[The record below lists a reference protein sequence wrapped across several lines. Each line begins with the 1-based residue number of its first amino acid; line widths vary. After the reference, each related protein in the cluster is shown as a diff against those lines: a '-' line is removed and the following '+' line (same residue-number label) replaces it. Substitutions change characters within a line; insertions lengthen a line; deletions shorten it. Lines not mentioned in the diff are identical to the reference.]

1 MIKFTLP
8 PLPYSHEALR
18 PHIDS
23 ETMKIHH
30 GRHHQGYV
38 DKLNTALAAYPDAS
52 GDLET
57 LLGQITNYN
66 LAVRNNAGGHY
77 NHSLFWES
85 MAPGSGVL
93 GPSGLLHDALVRD
106 FGGFTRFT
114 NTFTQH
120 AQQLF
125 GSGWTWLCASKTGV
139 LSIMN
144 TPNQDN
150 PLMEDIAAEG
160 KPILGLDVWEH
171 AYYLK
176 YKNERPRYIQA
187 FWSIV
192 NWVKVTERYATI
204 IDE

>member
-8 PLPYSHEALR
+8 QLPYDYEALA
-18 PHIDS
+18 PNIDS
-23 ETMKIHH
+23 VTMKIHH

-38 DKLNTALAAYPDAS
+38 DKLNNALAAYPDAPN
-52 GDLET
+52 DLET
-57 LLGQITNYN
+57 LLIQIKDYN

-77 NHSLFWES
+77 NHSLFWTS
-85 MAPGSGVL
+85 MAPGSGVI

-106 FGGFTRFT
+106 FGGFTSFVDK
-114 NTFTQH
+114 FTQE

-125 GSGWTWLCASKTGV
+125 GSGWTWLCASKTGD

-150 PLMEDIAAEG
+150 PLMGDIPAKG

-171 AYYLK
+171 AYYLQ
-176 YKNERPRYIQA
+176 YKNERQRYIQA
-187 FWSIV
+187 FWPII
-192 NWVKVTERYATI
+192 NWVKVTERYAMI
-204 IDE
+204 IDG

>member
-8 PLPYSHEALR
+8 PLPYDYEALA
-18 PHIDS
+18 PNIDS
-23 ETMKIHH
+23 ITMKTHH

-38 DKLNTALAAYPDAS
+38 DKLNNALAAYPDAP
-52 GDLET
+52 DHLET
-57 LLGQITNYN
+57 LLIQIQDYN

-106 FGGFTRFT
+106 FGGFTNFIDK
-114 NTFTQH
+114 FTQQ
-120 AQQLF
+120 AMQLF
-125 GSGWTWLCASKTGV
+125 GSGWTWLCATKEGA

-150 PLMEDIAAEG
+150 PLMGDIVAEG
-160 KPILGLDVWEH
+160 QPILGLDVWEH
-171 AYYLK
+171 AYYLQ
-176 YKNERPRYIQA
+176 YKNERQRYIQA
-187 FWSIV
+187 FWPIV
-192 NWVKVTERYATI
+192 NWVKVTERYAMIT
-204 IDE
+204 DG